1 MVLKLIFPVFSLY
14 SVGPTAVIIPQESS
28 FVLGDTKELH
38 CKAKGYPTPSVYWM
52 RGGKAMVANE
62 NVRINGDEL
71 TIHNMHRG
79 DAGLYACRAQNVAGE
94 FTAIASLNYMGRFQQ
109 STTIDKIS

>member
-1 MVLKLIFPVFSLY
+1 M
-14 SVGPTAVIIPQESS
+14 IIPQESS

-62 NVRINGDEL
+62 NVRINRDEL
-71 TIHNMHRG
+71 TILNMHRG
-79 DAGLYACRAQNVAGE
+79 DAGLYACRVQNVAGE
-94 FTAIASLNYMGRFQQ
+94 FQAIASLNYMGRLL
-109 STTIDKIS
+109 KPN